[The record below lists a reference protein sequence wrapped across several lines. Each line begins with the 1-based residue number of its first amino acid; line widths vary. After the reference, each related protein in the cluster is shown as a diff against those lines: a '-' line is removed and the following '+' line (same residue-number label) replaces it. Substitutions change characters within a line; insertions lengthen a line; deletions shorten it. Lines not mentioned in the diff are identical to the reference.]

1 MTSKNDSYWFKNY
14 EALKAYILE
23 RGHLPDKHVVE
34 NRALLSWAKYQ
45 RKKIKEGTLD
55 AEKLELFESLLA
67 TRSTEHTG
75 EEDENENTVPTS
87 PYNISCLLNVPL
99 EDGEKC
105 IKEWASVFMYD
116 RSSTLG
122 IG

>member
-1 MTSKNDSYWFKNY
+1 MSSKNDSNWYQNY

-45 RKKIKEGTLD
+45 RKKIKDGTLD
-55 AEKLELFESLLA
+55 EDKRELFESLLA

-75 EEDENENTVPTS
+75 
-87 PYNISCLLNVPL
+87 
-99 EDGEKC
+99 GRRQ
-105 IKEWASVFMYD
+105 ASHD
-116 RSSTLG
+116 DDALSLR
-122 IG
+122 

>member
-1 MTSKNDSYWFKNY
+1 MAQLNDEKWMANY

-45 RKKIKEGTLD
+45 RKTIKDGAMD

-67 TRSTEHTG
+67 TRSNEHTG
-75 EEDENENTVPTS
+75 
-87 PYNISCLLNVPL
+87 
-99 EDGEKC
+99 GRRK
-105 IKEWASVFMYD
+105 K
-116 RSSTLG
+116 
-122 IG
+122 

>member
-1 MTSKNDSYWFKNY
+1 MASKTDSNWYRNY
-14 EALKAYILE
+14 EALKAYIFQ

-55 AEKLELFESLLA
+55 EEKRELFESLLA

-75 EEDENENTVPTS
+75 GRRKKTEMS
-87 PYNISCLLNVPL
+87 NI
-99 EDGEKC
+99 
-105 IKEWASVFMYD
+105 
-116 RSSTLG
+116 
-122 IG
+122 

>member
-1 MTSKNDSYWFKNY
+1 MIMYNENWLANY

-34 NRALLSWAKYQ
+34 NRAFLSWAKYQ

-75 EEDENENTVPTS
+75 
-87 PYNISCLLNVPL
+87 
-99 EDGEKC
+99 G
-105 IKEWASVFMYD
+105 
-116 RSSTLG
+116 RSKKT
-122 IG
+122 

>member
-1 MTSKNDSYWFKNY
+1 MISRKGSNWLKNY

-55 AEKLELFESLLA
+55 EEKQEMFESLLA
-67 TRSTEHTG
+67 TRSNEHTG
-75 EEDENENTVPTS
+75 GRRKHS
-87 PYNISCLLNVPL
+87 PNIS
-99 EDGEKC
+99 
-105 IKEWASVFMYD
+105 
-116 RSSTLG
+116 
-122 IG
+122 

>member
-1 MTSKNDSYWFKNY
+1 MISRKDSNWLKNY

-55 AEKLELFESLLA
+55 EEKQEMFESLLA

-75 EEDENENTVPTS
+75 GRKKKTE
-87 PYNISCLLNVPL
+87 
-99 EDGEKC
+99 
-105 IKEWASVFMYD
+105 
-116 RSSTLG
+116 
-122 IG
+122 

>member
-1 MTSKNDSYWFKNY
+1 MTSKIDTNWHQNY
-14 EALKAYILE
+14 EALRAYILE

-55 AEKLELFESLLA
+55 AEKRELFESLLA

-75 EEDENENTVPTS
+75 GRRKKIGV
-87 PYNISCLLNVPL
+87 LLSAPF
-99 EDGEKC
+99 
-105 IKEWASVFMYD
+105 IY
-116 RSSTLG
+116 
-122 IG
+122 

>member
-1 MTSKNDSYWFKNY
+1 MSSKNDSNWYQNY

-45 RKKIKEGTLD
+45 RKKIKEGRLD
-55 AEKLELFESLLA
+55 AEKLKLFESLLA

-75 EEDENENTVPTS
+75 GRRP
-87 PYNISCLLNVPL
+87 
-99 EDGEKC
+99 K
-105 IKEWASVFMYD
+105 AS
-116 RSSTLG
+116 G
-122 IG
+122 N

>member
-1 MTSKNDSYWFKNY
+1 MERKTDSNWYRNY
-14 EALKAYILE
+14 DALKSYILQ

-55 AEKLELFESLLA
+55 DEKRELFESLLA

-75 EEDENENTVPTS
+75 GRRKKTEMS
-87 PYNISCLLNVPL
+87 NI
-99 EDGEKC
+99 
-105 IKEWASVFMYD
+105 
-116 RSSTLG
+116 
-122 IG
+122 